1 MTKWLIEMS
10 INSKYLKQC
19 LEPIGLLLLLFSF
32 GWQCFE
38 EYSTEKRIDSYAY
51 ELNEKLMA
59 IWAAEYDEAL
69 KSDRYAGE
77 TMITVDYDVL
87 NKNVKDWNI
96 IQEELAVISKQR
108 TIAFY
113 IRLAL
118 YILGSLLVCIT
129 KLPHK
134 KGLNNM
140 NDEIKQDA
148 NEHVLSDKK
157 SWLEWLTMPLIF
169 KMVILTFSAT
179 FIFLIVWQ
187 VITSCS
193 GKVQTIEI
201 CIGVPADSLSAETIA
216 MQNAT
221 HLRTLAQELSSQNK
235 AIIDKYDL
243 LVRAKETEGNFI
255 RLISAIGA
263 LILALLGFLGYRTIV
278 DIETKAADIAKDKAK
293 TAAEQYTKDHL
304 EQTVNVKL
312 KNLVST
318 SELTG
323 TILSAVKNDLNSTV
337 LQNLDQR
344 IVKLE
349 EQNESNQDGDVAED
363 PSAFSI
369 PNVEALMET
378 SE

>member
-1 MTKWLIEMS
+1 MNAKFNKTNKWF
-10 INSKYLKQC
+10 
-19 LEPIGLLLLLFSF
+19 EPIGLLLLLFSF

-38 EYSTEKRIDSYAY
+38 EYSSEKRVESYTY
-51 ELNEKLMA
+51 EINEKLMT

-69 KSDRYAGE
+69 RSDRYTGE
-77 TMITVDYDVL
+77 KMISVNYDVID
-87 NKNVKDWNI
+87 KNVKDWNT
-96 IQEELAVISKQR
+96 IQEELTVVSKQR
-108 TIAFY
+108 NISFY
-113 IRLAL
+113 VRVAL
-118 YILGSLLVCIT
+118 YILGSLLICIT
-129 KLPHK
+129 KLPHNK
-134 KGLNNM
+134 EINNM
-140 NDEIKQDA
+140 KNETIKDA
-148 NEHVLSDKK
+148 NLQVLVKKK
-157 SWLEWLTMPLIF
+157 SWLEGLTMSLIF
-169 KMVILTFSAT
+169 KIIILTFSAT

-187 VITSCS
+187 VITSSS

-201 CIGVPADSLSAETIA
+201 CIGVPADSLSAESIA

-337 LQNLDQR
+337 LQDLDQR

-349 EQNESNQDGDVAED
+349 EQNESNQDGDVTED